1 MKTLTKEMQQELTPE
16 QSLSILVEGNK
27 RFTQNISLNRNFLE
41 QAKETEEGQYPFGV
55 ILSCIDS
62 RASSAIIFDQGIGDI
77 FSIKIAGNV
86 VNEDILGSMEFSC
99 KLAGSKVIVV
109 LGHTHCGAVKGA
121 CDDVKMGNL
130 TCLLDKIKP
139 SVKGETI
146 TKENRNSTNKDF
158 VFNVTQIN
166 INKSIKDILDKSSIL
181 REMVDAGEIK
191 IVGGIHDISNGQV
204 TFFND

>member
-1 MKTLTKEMQQELTPE
+1 MPTRQTLTKERQQKITPE
-16 QSLSILVEGNK
+16 QSLNILIEGNK
-27 RFTQNISLNRNFLE
+27 RFTQNISLNRNLLE
-41 QAKETEEGQYPFGV
+41 QAKETEQGQYPFGV

-99 KLAGSKVIVV
+99 KVAGAKVIVV

-121 CDDVKMGNL
+121 CDDVEMGNL

-139 SVKGETI
+139 SIKDLKKETI
-146 TKENRNSTNKDF
+146 KVIK
-158 VFNVTQIN
+158 N
-166 INKSIKDILDKSSIL
+166 IGPK
-181 REMVDAGEIK
+181 
-191 IVGGIHDISNGQV
+191 
-204 TFFND
+204 